1 MSFWDWLTGREP
13 EVRQA
18 LTLDTLLE
26 ALVPADHI
34 TRAEAMTI
42 PAFAGC
48 VKYISET
55 AASLPV
61 KLYRRAGPGVEE
73 VKNDPRLSLL
83 NEDTGDIMTGYQF
96 KQALVED
103 TIVEGGGYAYIRRVR
118 NQWKSLHY
126 ISRKDLSFLPGADPI
141 NKRCQI
147 MVNGKVYREMDF
159 IKVTRKSKDGVQG
172 VGVLQESPLA
182 LAVPYNALRY
192 ENVLVK
198 TGGNKKGFLKS
209 EKPLTQEAMDNL
221 KKQWRDLYAN
231 NTENV
236 VVLNNNMDFKEASS
250 TSVEMQMNENKQT
263 NAVSICNLFTVP
275 PSVLSG
281 TATDDEKDNAFT
293 MAVLPVLSSME
304 AALNRDFLLESEKET
319 LFWAFDTKELL
330 KGAIDKRFAAYKA
343 GIESNVLQIDEA
355 RRMENLPA
363 LGLSF
368 VKLGLQDVLYDPE
381 SKTFYAPNTNQVGR
395 LNGKKK
401 GGNTDESRTES

>member
-1 MSFWDWLTGREP
+1 VSFWDWLTGREP

>member
-18 LTLDTLLE
+18 LTLDALLE

-395 LNGKKK
+395 LNGEKK

>member
-83 NEDTGDIMTGYQF
+83 NEDTGDTMTGYQF

>member
-18 LTLDTLLE
+18 LTLDALLE

-61 KLYRRAGPGVEE
+61 KLYRRVGPGVEE
-73 VKNDPRLSLL
+73 VRNDPRLNLL

-395 LNGKKK
+395 LNGEKK

>member
-18 LTLDTLLE
+18 LTLDTRLE
-26 ALVPADHI
+26 ARVPADHI

>member
-61 KLYRRAGPGVEE
+61 KLYRRVGPGVEE

>member
-18 LTLDTLLE
+18 LTLDALLE

-34 TRAEAMTI
+34 TRAAAMTI

>member
-26 ALVPADHI
+26 ALVPPDHI

>member
-1 MSFWDWLTGREP
+1 
-13 EVRQA
+13 
-18 LTLDTLLE
+18 
-26 ALVPADHI
+26 
-34 TRAEAMTI
+34 MTI